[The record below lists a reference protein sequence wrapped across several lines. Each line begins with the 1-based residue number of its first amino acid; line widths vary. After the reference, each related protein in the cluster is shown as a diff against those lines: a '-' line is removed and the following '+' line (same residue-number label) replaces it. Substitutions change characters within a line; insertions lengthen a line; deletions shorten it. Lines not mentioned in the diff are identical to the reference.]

1 MERQHRTHRR
11 AAIPD
16 RWDECAVRA
25 HPGPSIEVVVECVI
39 DVDSFIDGVARVL
52 DVLHRSCVVEPR
64 RIQPSAHPR
73 LIGESV
79 GAVPTNHSHRDAAT
93 DTSCYR
99 RAIVPTMQ
107 VNANLFRLAA
117 GETPREVWW
126 VISRSQHDIDQAF
139 ARPRHRQVVICVS
152 PMDVSDRPQLLVV
165 AVRRAA

>member
-1 MERQHRTHRR
+1 MEREHRTHRR
-11 AAIPD
+11 APIPD
-16 RWDECAVRA
+16 RCDEFAVGA
-25 HPGPSIEVVVECVI
+25 HPRAAIEVVVERVI

-52 DVLHRSCVVEPR
+52 DVLHRAWVVEPR
-64 RIQPSAHPR
+64 RIEPPAHPR

-117 GETPREVWW
+117 GET
-126 VISRSQHDIDQAF
+126 
-139 ARPRHRQVVICVS
+139 
-152 PMDVSDRPQLLVV
+152 
-165 AVRRAA
+165 